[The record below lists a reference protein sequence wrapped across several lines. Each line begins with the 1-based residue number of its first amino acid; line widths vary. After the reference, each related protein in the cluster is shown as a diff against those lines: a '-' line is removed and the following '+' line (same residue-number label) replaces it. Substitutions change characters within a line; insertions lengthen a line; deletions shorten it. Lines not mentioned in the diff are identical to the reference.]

1 MIHVMCNEINNYRR
15 LLTFFVKD
23 IKTYK
28 GFVLADIHLKQIRL
42 CFHKSHQK
50 WLSKNAKKKK
60 ISKKA
65 TMFCICTSIIFIHN
79 HFQDLKNRLSLYKMD
94 TFALMEKF
102 YEEKLEQQVIFK
114 FIIKFEKKLDKV
126 FGL

>member
-1 MIHVMCNEINNYRR
+1 
-15 LLTFFVKD
+15 
-23 IKTYK
+23 
-28 GFVLADIHLKQIRL
+28 
-42 CFHKSHQK
+42 
-50 WLSKNAKKKK
+50 
-60 ISKKA
+60 
-65 TMFCICTSIIFIHN
+65 
-79 HFQDLKNRLSLYKMD
+79 MD